1 MHCSTPHGS
10 VSSLCKLLVLEQS
23 LGFDAWWM
31 SYGSGP
37 QDDDRSMDFLSKVP
51 RAQGSR
57 GDVDKVC

>member
-1 MHCSTPHGS
+1 
-10 VSSLCKLLVLEQS
+10 
-23 LGFDAWWM
+23 M

-57 GDVDKVC
+57 GDVDKVCREQPLTRLSLAWQGYRVRQGQTLAMGGRP